1 MGDRALE
8 VPPSSGGVEDDRLR
22 AEQVAALFRVSAM
35 GVLGA
40 VVGAAVLAGVLVY
53 AQVLSPVRGAV
64 WAGYIAACAVA
75 HLILRHLFQRRA
87 RVGRGWRPWAAGF
100 TVISLAEGIGW
111 GWASVRLVGY
121 GRFDAEMLV
130 IDACL
135 ALAVGSIAAF
145 SFYLPAFAA
154 MFFPTTV
161 PFTVWSLMSPHPLQQ
176 AGGALMIV
184 FVPVMA
190 GLGLAANRNFTELV
204 GLRIQSQ
211 MLADGLRRQKELAE
225 EANLAKSTFLAAA
238 SHDLRQPV
246 HALGLF
252 VGALRNVAMPPEG
265 VHIVDQ
271 IEASVAATNGL
282 FGALLDISRLD
293 AGIVE
298 VRPRAFAIQPL
309 LDRLCGEH
317 AAEAAAKGIDLRCVR
332 CGLVAFADPVLIER
346 ILRNLISNATRYTD
360 SGRIVVG
367 CRRGASLRVE
377 VWDTGPGIPAD
388 QQEKIFQEYHQLA
401 NPERDRAKGL
411 GLGLAIVRRLS
422 LRARPRLALQ
432 PRDPEGARCRRGP
445 WPHRRAG
452 GQAHDPERPDHGDR
466 RRAGDPRGHGPALD
480 GVGVR
485 GPDGRL
491 DRRGFRA
498 SGAPCG
504 HTRPDRLRLPATRGR
519 DRALR
524 HPKPARALRR
534 PHPRR
539 PADRRHGPRP
549 PARSQG
555 QRLPAAA
562 QACRS
567 RAAARGARQPHRRRS
582 RGGLGADLAAGRRH
596 MSFFSRAASAA
607 WVRLTTF
614 RRVITAVT

>member
-422 LRARPRLALQ
+422 VLVGCPVRLRSEPGRGSRFSLEIPRARDVAEAHGPIDVRAARPTTPKGLIMVIDDELAIREGMDLLLTGWGYEVRTAGSTAEALARLAHPAATPDLIVCDYRLREGETGLSAIRSLRARY
-432 PRDPEGARCRRGP
+432 
-445 WPHRRAG
+445 
-452 GQAHDPERPDHGDR
+452 
-466 RRAGDPRGHGPALD
+466 
-480 GVGVR
+480 
-485 GPDGRL
+485 
-491 DRRGFRA
+491 
-498 SGAPCG
+498 GAPIPG
-504 HTRPDRLRLPATRGR
+504 VLLTGDTAPDRLREARDSGFLLLHKPVAHGR
-519 DRALR
+519 LRAALANLIAG
-524 HPKPARALRR
+524 ARE
-534 PHPRR
+534 
-539 PADRRHGPRP
+539 ADSEPT
-549 PARSQG
+549 SQ
-555 QRLPAAA
+555 PAA
-562 QACRS
+562 
-567 RAAARGARQPHRRRS
+567 
-582 RGGLGADLAAGRRH
+582 
-596 MSFFSRAASAA
+596 
-607 WVRLTTF
+607 
-614 RRVITAVT
+614 VI